1 MGKYEFRING
11 KKIISTE
18 GMNDTVQIIFVLNKI
33 ANELAENN
41 RILRK
46 MYYVQNHKLL
56 KDDA

>member
-46 MYYVQNHKLL
+46 TYYVQNHKLL